1 MPQIS
6 RAPAPHAAAFTRSF
20 HGGSPGMRQI
30 LRRCSVNSQDLL
42 IVGPGVLGGLVGKL
56 WKDLHADAV
65 VLGQTNS
72 SQNHAR

>member
-1 MPQIS
+1 
-6 RAPAPHAAAFTRSF
+6 
-20 HGGSPGMRQI
+20 MRQI